1 LEREHGKIFFTL
13 KDIEKRFFS
22 MDEQIAR
29 EKILTRIALG
39 NAANSLKR
47 GKQPSHKSSNQN
59 SRGKSNNKTTHASAH
74 AASYE
79 KNSSKPIICYNCG
92 EEGHIAPKCPHA
104 KQQKRSIAKRPNS
117 YQRD

>member
-1 LEREHGKIFFTL
+1 
-13 KDIEKRFFS
+13 

-47 GKQPSHKSSNQN
+47 VKQPSHKSSNQN

-79 KNSSKPIICYNCG
+79 KTFLNSSSVITAVKKVISLQNVPTLSNKKG
-92 EEGHIAPKCPHA
+92 
-104 KQQKRSIAKRPNS
+104 Q
-117 YQRD
+117 